1 MRHDAQARE
10 AYDVMA
16 YRICKMI
23 EVENGHLL
31 SKHPDKCRFPH
42 GHTRKVELVFEA
54 DTLDDREMIFD
65 FKLIGR
71 MIGDFLEAYDHA
83 LCMNTEDP
91 QFEFF
96 KKTYGDR
103 IIGFEGE
110 DPTTEVMART
120 IFEHTTAALK
130 RFITDSRAA
139 CRDSGM
145 IFLLWGEQNMRI
157 FLAKTRIQE
166 N

>member
-1 MRHDAQARE
+1 MRHGAWARD

-130 RFITDSRAA
+130 RFVTEPDPEYPVRAEVRLYKIRVWETTSSWA
-139 CRDSGM
+139 EYVS
-145 IFLLWGEQNMRI
+145 
-157 FLAKTRIQE
+157 
-166 N
+166 